1 MRITSKGQVTI
12 PQEIRL
18 RAGLEPHMEVE
29 FSIESGNIILRK
41 SSARPDRGEAA
52 VARLRRARP
61 RTRLSTDEILALTR
75 GE

>member
-12 PQEIRL
+12 PLEIRQ
-18 RAGLEPHMEVE
+18 RAGLAPHMEVE
-29 FSIESGNIILRK
+29 FVIEDGQIMLRK
-41 SSARPDRGEAA
+41 SKKGTGRGVAA

-61 RTRLSTDEILALTR
+61 RTTLSTDEILALTR